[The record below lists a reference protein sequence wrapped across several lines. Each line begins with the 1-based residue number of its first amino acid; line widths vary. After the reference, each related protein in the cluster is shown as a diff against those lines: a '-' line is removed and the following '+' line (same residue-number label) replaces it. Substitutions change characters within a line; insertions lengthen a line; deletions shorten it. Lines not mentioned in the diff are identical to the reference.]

1 MELNLGIKKLNSE
14 MNISVKNKKLCK
26 FENNIKEIYKT
37 STTLYRSL
45 SFNLPRNFVPQIK
58 PKKSIICPSP
68 MTLNKKS
75 NFFSN
80 KINEKKIDNLNDFSL
95 SLEED
100 KSSFTSSSE
109 DLNEVNNYNDY
120 NNSSNKDLSN
130 SLSNSISNLRKSLG
144 KIKSQTGQLKFKEA
158 EEMIQ
163 NNLIL
168 NTFNINSLDNDFD
181 WENTNYNNLE
191 LFRKSSFQNKGNS
204 ILNVL
209 QMTSK

>member
-1 MELNLGIKKLNSE
+1 

-80 KINEKKIDNLNDFSL
+80 KKNEKKIDNLNDFSL

-109 DLNEVNNYNDY
+109 DLNEVNNYDDY
-120 NNSSNKDLSN
+120 NNSLNKDLSN
-130 SLSNSISNLRKSLG
+130 SLSNSISNLRKSMG
-144 KIKSQTGQLKFKEA
+144 KIKSKTGQLKFKEA

>member
-14 MNISVKNKKLCK
+14 TNISVKNKKLCK

-109 DLNEVNNYNDY
+109 DLNEVNNYDDY
-120 NNSSNKDLSN
+120 NNSLNKDLSN
-130 SLSNSISNLRKSLG
+130 SLSNSISNLRKSMG
-144 KIKSQTGQLKFKEA
+144 KIKSKTGQLKFKEA

-204 ILNVL
+204 IINVL

>member
-1 MELNLGIKKLNSE
+1 M
-14 MNISVKNKKLCK
+14 
-26 FENNIKEIYKT
+26 
-37 STTLYRSL
+37 
-45 SFNLPRNFVPQIK
+45 
-58 PKKSIICPSP
+58 
-68 MTLNKKS
+68 
-75 NFFSN
+75 
-80 KINEKKIDNLNDFSL
+80 
-95 SLEED
+95 
-100 KSSFTSSSE
+100 
-109 DLNEVNNYNDY
+109 
-120 NNSSNKDLSN
+120 
-130 SLSNSISNLRKSLG
+130 G
-144 KIKSQTGQLKFKEA
+144 KIKSKTGQLKFKEA

>member
-14 MNISVKNKKLCK
+14 TNISVKNKKLCK

-109 DLNEVNNYNDY
+109 DLNEVNNYDDY
-120 NNSSNKDLSN
+120 NNSLNKDLSN
-130 SLSNSISNLRKSLG
+130 SLSNSISNLRKSMG
-144 KIKSQTGQLKFKEA
+144 KIKSKTGQLKFKEA

-209 QMTSK
+209 QKTSK

>member
-14 MNISVKNKKLCK
+14 TNISVKNKKLCK

-109 DLNEVNNYNDY
+109 DLNEVNNYDDY
-120 NNSSNKDLSN
+120 NNNLNKDLSN
-130 SLSNSISNLRKSLG
+130 SLSNSISNLRKSIG
-144 KIKSQTGQLKFKEA
+144 KIKSKTQQLKFKEA

>member
-14 MNISVKNKKLCK
+14 TNISVKNKKLCK

-109 DLNEVNNYNDY
+109 DLNEVNNYDDY
-120 NNSSNKDLSN
+120 NNSLNKDLSN
-130 SLSNSISNLRKSLG
+130 SLSNSISNLRKSMG
-144 KIKSQTGQLKFKEA
+144 KIKSKTGQLKFKEA

-204 ILNVL
+204 IINVL
-209 QMTSK
+209 QKTSK

>member
-1 MELNLGIKKLNSE
+1 MD
-14 MNISVKNKKLCK
+14 
-26 FENNIKEIYKT
+26 
-37 STTLYRSL
+37 YR
-45 SFNLPRNFVPQIK
+45 K
-58 PKKSIICPSP
+58 
-68 MTLNKKS
+68 
-75 NFFSN
+75 
-80 KINEKKIDNLNDFSL
+80 KKIDNLNDFSL

-130 SLSNSISNLRKSLG
+130 SLSNSISNLRKSMG

-158 EEMIQ
+158 EEMTQ

-191 LFRKSSFQNKGNS
+191 LFRKSYFQNKGNS

>member
-14 MNISVKNKKLCK
+14 TNISVKNKKLCK

-109 DLNEVNNYNDY
+109 DLNEVNNYDDY
-120 NNSSNKDLSN
+120 NNSLNKDLSN
-130 SLSNSISNLRKSLG
+130 SLSNSISNLRKSMG

>member
-14 MNISVKNKKLCK
+14 TNISVKNKKLCK

-109 DLNEVNNYNDY
+109 DLNEVNNYDDY
-120 NNSSNKDLSN
+120 NNSLNKDLSN
-130 SLSNSISNLRKSLG
+130 SLSNSISNLRKSMG
-144 KIKSQTGQLKFKEA
+144 KIKSKTGQLKFKEA